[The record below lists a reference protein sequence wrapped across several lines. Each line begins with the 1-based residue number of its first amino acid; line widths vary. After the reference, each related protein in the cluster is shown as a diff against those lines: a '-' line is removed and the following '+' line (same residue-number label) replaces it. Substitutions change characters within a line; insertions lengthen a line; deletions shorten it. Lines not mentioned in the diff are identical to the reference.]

1 MVLYLYPNRILRGLG
16 IVSYRTFDA
25 KLPNNL
31 PMLLDIRK
39 DNYMD
44 ALQQV
49 KLDKIENL
57 LQVLVNLLDKKATQ
71 SLGNYNSK
79 RSSKRI
85 EYIT

>member
-1 MVLYLYPNRILRGLG
+1 MQ
-16 IVSYRTFDA
+16 

-57 LQVLVNLLDKKATQ
+57 LQVLVNLLDKKKQLQ

>member
-1 MVLYLYPNRILRGLG
+1 MMQ
-16 IVSYRTFDA
+16 

-57 LQVLVNLLDKKATQ
+57 LQVLVNLLDKKKQLQ

>member
-1 MVLYLYPNRILRGLG
+1 
-16 IVSYRTFDA
+16 
-25 KLPNNL
+25 
-31 PMLLDIRK
+31 
-39 DNYMD
+39 MD

-57 LQVLVNLLDKKATQ
+57 LQVLVNLLDKKQLQ

>member
-1 MVLYLYPNRILRGLG
+1 
-16 IVSYRTFDA
+16 
-25 KLPNNL
+25 
-31 PMLLDIRK
+31 
-39 DNYMD
+39 MD

-57 LQVLVNLLDKKATQ
+57 LQVLVNLLDKKKQLQ